1 MKSKRTNLHI
11 QEVQQNSKQV
21 NKKRATP
28 KYIVFKLLKDNN
40 KEKNFKQQTK

>member
-1 MKSKRTNLHI
+1 M
-11 QEVQQNSKQV
+11 QVVQQNSKKV

-40 KEKNFKQQTK
+40 REKL